1 MSCLLQQCLN
11 SDAFFIWLRPQV
23 IVVKGGARYNILYV
37 MLCPYCSNS
46 ETKVTDKRD
55 CESITRR
62 RRECLK
68 CGKRWT
74 TYERVELDL
83 GVIKKD
89 GRREKFSRDKLHLG
103 VAKNLEKRPF
113 TSEQIDTIVD
123 DIEANIYR
131 VAKDKDIKSSR
142 IGDIVMNKLKKVD
155 KVAYIRFAA
164 VYRDFADID
173 DFKKELRNLK

>member
-1 MSCLLQQCLN
+1 
-11 SDAFFIWLRPQV
+11 
-23 IVVKGGARYNILYV
+23 
-37 MLCPYCSNS
+37 MLCPYCTNS

-55 CESITRR
+55 SGSVARR

-68 CGKRWT
+68 CGKRFT

-83 GVIKKD
+83 NVIKKD
-89 GRREKFSRDKLHLG
+89 GRRQKFNRDKLFEG

-113 TSEQIDTIVD
+113 TTEQIDTIVD
-123 DIEANIYR
+123 EIEARVYR
-131 VAKDKDIKSSR
+131 IAKDKDIKSSK
-142 IGDIVMNKLKKVD
+142 IGEMVMDKLKKVD

-173 DFKKELRNLK
+173 EFKDELKKLK